1 MRVLILGGTK
11 DAREIAA
18 ELARDPRFD
27 VTLSLA
33 GRTRTPADQRCRC
46 VSAGSAVLRGLR
58 PTFKIRACVPSS
70 TRRIRSRPGFPPTQ
84 SAAQRI
90 TGVPLA
96 SVVRAEWGEIS
107 GDDWHGVGDAA
118 EAALALGTVRGAC
131 FSLWDGSSLRP
142 SRRRRSTITSRA

>member
-33 GRTRTPADQRCRC
+33 GRTRTPADQPVPVRVGGFGGAEGLASYIQDQGVRA
-46 VSAGSAVLRGLR
+46 VIDATHPFAARISANAV
-58 PTFKIRACVPSS
+58 
-70 TRRIRSRPGFPPTQ
+70 
-84 SAAQRI
+84 AAQRI